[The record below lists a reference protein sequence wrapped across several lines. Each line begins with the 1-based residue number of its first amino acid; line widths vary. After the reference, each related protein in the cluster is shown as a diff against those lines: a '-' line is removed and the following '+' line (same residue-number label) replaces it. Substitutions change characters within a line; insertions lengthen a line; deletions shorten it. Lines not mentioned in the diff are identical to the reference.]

1 MGIMHTL
8 KQKFMKQRAR
18 AKIFRRTTLT
28 NDYKSKCEFS
38 IFRLNFTTIA
48 GSERRRKRKMFT
60 YGTARFSLHLITLIC
75 CYLFASVHV
84 KFIQLNLSKFWSNMN
99 CLFIPFSPFASPFLS
114 LSRASSTWI
123 LNLLTCSNYSNKI
136 LHEMVWIFSAAL
148 QTGRSTLFIGMGKRS
163 RHSRIAVRISNVLAT
178 FYHFF
183 MSCSNYLSGWII
195 WTVK

>member
-18 AKIFRRTTLT
+18 AKILRRTTLT

-48 GSERRRKRKMFT
+48 ESERRRKRKMFT

-99 CLFIPFSPFASPFLS
+99 CLFIPFSPFASP
-114 LSRASSTWI
+114 SSMSSQFTDVQQ
-123 LNLLTCSNYSNKI
+123 LFQYTNKI

>member
-75 CYLFASVHV
+75 CYIFASVHV
-84 KFIQLNLSKFWSNMN
+84 KFIQLNLSKFWRNMN

-114 LSRASSTWI
+114 LSLEQAPHEFSIYWRAATIPIKYCMKW
-123 LNLLTCSNYSNKI
+123 Y
-136 LHEMVWIFSAAL
+136 EFSALFCKLDDLLCLLEWERGQGILEL
-148 QTGRSTLFIGMGKRS
+148 QSESRMFWQHFI
-163 RHSRIAVRISNVLAT
+163 IFLWVAV
-178 FYHFF
+178 
-183 MSCSNYLSGWII
+183 II
-195 WTVK
+195 WVAGLFEQ